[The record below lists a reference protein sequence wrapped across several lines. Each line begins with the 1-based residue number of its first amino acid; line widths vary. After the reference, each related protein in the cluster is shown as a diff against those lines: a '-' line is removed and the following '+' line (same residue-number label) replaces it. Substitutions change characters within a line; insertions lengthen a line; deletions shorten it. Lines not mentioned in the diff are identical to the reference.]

1 MEQSF
6 EKVLDAAD
14 KAIRFPHSAM
24 RIAELAADQDN
35 TNDEII
41 SLIEAD
47 PSFSIRIL
55 KRVNSAA
62 YSMGVEVACI
72 KDAVTRLGR
81 REISDIAITQAT
93 AGAFDNMES
102 RLMKATTFWEHS
114 RTVAL
119 LSRELENHHD
129 ESDCLAFVGGL
140 LHDIGLLILFHEMP
154 DQMEDTIKAS
164 LDIDQNL
171 VEAEQDIIGFNHA
184 LLGATLCEKWHLP
197 KSISTII
204 QHHHEPKHAEDFN
217 HAVTCV
223 ALANQ
228 IEADPEIM
236 TDDCQNIYEYATPII
251 KIQDINV
258 EKMVK
263 DCKEKSKKLA

>member
-1 MEQSF
+1 MDNTF

-24 RIAELAADQDN
+24 RIAELAADQEN

-41 SLIEAD
+41 KLIEAD
-47 PSFSIRIL
+47 PAFSIRIL

-62 YSMGVEVACI
+62 YAMGAEIACI

-81 REISDIAITQAT
+81 REISDIAMMQAT

-102 RLMKATTFWEHS
+102 QLMKATTFWEHS

-119 LSRELENHHD
+119 LSREFENRID
-129 ESDCLAFVGGL
+129 ETNCLAFVGGL

-154 DQMEDTIKAS
+154 DQMEHTIEAS

-171 VEAEQDIIGFNHA
+171 IDAEQDIIGFNHA
-184 LLGATLCEKWHLP
+184 LLGATLCEKWNLP

-204 QHHHEPKHAEDFN
+204 QYHHEPQNTNEFTE
-217 HAVTCV
+217 AVSCV

-228 IEADPEIM
+228 VEVDPDIM
-236 TDDCQNIYEYATPII
+236 TEDCQTIYDFT
-251 KIQDINV
+251 KSVIQIEDLDL
-258 EKMVK
+258 VK
-263 DCKEKSKKLA
+263 LVDDCKEKSKKLA